1 MITRLRMGVILV
13 LMGTL
18 ILLIT
23 AYMLWRASALP
34 GL

>member
-1 MITRLRMGVILV
+1 MGVILV
-13 LMGTL
+13 LIGML
-18 ILLIT
+18 IVLAT